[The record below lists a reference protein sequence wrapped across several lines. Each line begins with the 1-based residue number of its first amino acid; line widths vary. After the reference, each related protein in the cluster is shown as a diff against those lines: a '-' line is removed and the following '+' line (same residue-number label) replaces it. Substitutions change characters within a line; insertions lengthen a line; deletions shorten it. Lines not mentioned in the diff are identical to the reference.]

1 MKSTIISQVI
11 LSLGGTSL
19 PTVLTSM
26 LAELLPFLRTIASGI
41 QKDLGSKHPGVLP
54 TTMVAFAMASIIM
67 GIVFV
72 LLAVLRCGN
81 LVGYF
86 PHTVM
91 KGVIGKC
98 VRKTFPTEVTLARRG
113 WHIVD
118 SVRTRGHLSLVF

>member
-1 MKSTIISQVI
+1 
-11 LSLGGTSL
+11 
-19 PTVLTSM
+19 M

-41 QKDLGSKHPGVLP
+41 QKNLGNKHPGVLP

-86 PHTVM
+86 PHTIM

-98 VRKTFPTEVTLARRG
+98 VKSTFPN
-113 WHIVD
+113 
-118 SVRTRGHLSLVF
+118 